1 MDEQLYRIHW
11 KSRKGYEGKG
21 ERGFPRELAQQM
33 CDEMNKADDDIRLVH
48 WIEPEPV
55 IDDLVEDGH
64 AS

>member
-1 MDEQLYRIHW
+1 M
-11 KSRKGYEGKG
+11 G

-55 IDDLVEDGH
+55 IDDLVEEK
-64 AS
+64 S

>member
-11 KSRKGYEGKG
+11 KSRKGYEGMGK
-21 ERGFPRELAQQM
+21 RGFPKELAQQM
-33 CDEMNKADDDIRLVH
+33 CDEMNDLDKPIGLIH